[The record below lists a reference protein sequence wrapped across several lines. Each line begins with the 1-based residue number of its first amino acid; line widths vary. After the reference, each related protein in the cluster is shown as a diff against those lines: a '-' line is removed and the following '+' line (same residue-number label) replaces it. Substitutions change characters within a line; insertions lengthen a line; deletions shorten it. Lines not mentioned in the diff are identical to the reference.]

1 MAVEVQDRAEQTMTS
16 LVSGIL
22 NDAQDL
28 FKQQIRL
35 ARQEIETDLR
45 KSKEAV
51 SFFAIAWTICLMGAF
66 SLCLMMAHLLH
77 WLGAPQGAD
86 PSSIPLWAGF
96 ALVSGICLGAG
107 AMIFLMGKKRVD
119 DMGTPLHETAQGL
132 KENIEWKTKPN

>member
-1 MAVEVQDRAEQTMTS
+1 MALEVQDRAEPTVTS

-22 NDAQDL
+22 SDAQDL

-51 SFFAIAWTICLMGAF
+51 SFFAIGWTICLMGAF
-66 SLCLMMAHLLH
+66 SLCLMTAHLLN
-77 WLGAPQGAD
+77 WLGAPQGVD
-86 PSSIPLWAGF
+86 PSSIPLWAGY

-107 AMIFLMGKKRVD
+107 GMTLLMGKKKVD
-119 DMGTPLHETAQGL
+119 DMGTPLHETAQAL
-132 KENIEWKTKPN
+132 KENIEWKTNPN